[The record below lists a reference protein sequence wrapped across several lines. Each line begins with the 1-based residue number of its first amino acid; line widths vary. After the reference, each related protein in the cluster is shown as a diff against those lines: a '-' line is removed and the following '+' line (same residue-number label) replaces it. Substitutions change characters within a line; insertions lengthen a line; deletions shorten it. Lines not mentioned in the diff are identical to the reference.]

1 MEQIFVD
8 KMTDGTRELGIT
20 LSEQQLEQFYRY
32 YKLLVEWNKV
42 MNLTGITELEEVVS
56 KHFIDS
62 LALVKAVPLQ
72 DGRKVSG
79 IDVGTGAGFP
89 GIPLKIAFPQI
100 RLTLLDSLQ
109 KRLKFLQEVS
119 DKLELGEIQMLHG
132 RAEDYAKQ
140 PEFREHFD
148 LCVSRAVANLST
160 LSELC
165 LPYVKENGKFI
176 PYKAEKAEAEIE
188 AAQKAVDLLGGEIS
202 DKIEFQLPGGDM
214 GRTLVVIDK
223 IKKTPKKYPR
233 KAGTPAKMP
242 IV

>member
-1 MEQIFVD
+1 MEKIEFIISEFQKCNIELSQD
-8 KMTDGTRELGIT
+8 KAD
-20 LSEQQLEQFYRY
+20 
-32 YKLLVEWNKV
+32 KLLKLYEFLVEYNQNV
-42 MNLTGITELEEVVS
+42 NLTAITDFKEVVV

-62 LALVKAVPLQ
+62 VLPFSMIEIKEN
-72 DGRKVSG
+72 SSF

-89 GIPLKIAFPQI
+89 SIPLMIVRPDLQG
-100 RLTLLDSLQ
+100 TLLEALN
-109 KRLKFLQEVS
+109 KRCVFLE
-119 DKLELGEIQMLHG
+119 KACELTGVDAKVIHG